1 MKFIAFLI
9 LVMIILGLKQLLTAL
24 IYLAKQVVV
33 AAIQFILETCFEELL
48 PRMLMLVLG
57 QHLLLAAYQV
67 SSELYFQLD
76 QQLLLIAFIQQ
87 ALASIH
93 SMIQKLIEI
102 IASTILAFVHQTCL
116 KLVLE
121 PSFLTFQEFFEM

>member
-1 MKFIAFLI
+1 
-9 LVMIILGLKQLLTAL
+9 
-24 IYLAKQVVV
+24 
-33 AAIQFILETCFEELL
+33 
-48 PRMLMLVLG
+48 MLMLVLG

-76 QQLLLIAFIQQ
+76 PQLLLIAFIQQ

-93 SMIQKLIEI
+93 SEIQKLIEI
-102 IASTILAFVHQTCL
+102 IASAILVFVHQTFL

>member
-1 MKFIAFLI
+1 
-9 LVMIILGLKQLLTAL
+9 
-24 IYLAKQVVV
+24 
-33 AAIQFILETCFEELL
+33 
-48 PRMLMLVLG
+48 MLMLVLG

-76 QQLLLIAFIQQ
+76 PQLLLIAFRQQ

-93 SMIQKLIEI
+93 SEIQKLIEI
-102 IASTILAFVHQTCL
+102 IASIILVFVHQTCPKL
-116 KLVLE
+116 KLE

>member
-1 MKFIAFLI
+1 
-9 LVMIILGLKQLLTAL
+9 
-24 IYLAKQVVV
+24 
-33 AAIQFILETCFEELL
+33 
-48 PRMLMLVLG
+48 MLMLVLG

-76 QQLLLIAFIQQ
+76 PQLLLIAFRQQ

-93 SMIQKLIEI
+93 SEIQKLIEI
-102 IASTILAFVHQTCL
+102 IASAILVFDHQTCP
-116 KLVLE
+116 KLELE

>member
-1 MKFIAFLI
+1 VKFIAFLI

>member
-1 MKFIAFLI
+1 
-9 LVMIILGLKQLLTAL
+9 MIILGLKQLLIAL
-24 IYLAKQVVV
+24 IYLVKQVVV

-48 PRMLMLVLG
+48 LRMLMLVLG

>member
-1 MKFIAFLI
+1 MKFIADLI

-24 IYLAKQVVV
+24 IYLVKQVVV
-33 AAIQFILETCFEELL
+33 AAIQFILETCFKEWLL
-48 PRMLMLVLG
+48 RMLMLVLG

-76 QQLLLIAFIQQ
+76 PQLLLIAFILQ

-93 SMIQKLIEI
+93 SEIQKLIEI
-102 IASTILAFVHQTCL
+102 IASAILVFVHQTFL